1 MALWAVSSSYIF
13 VTRSDNITFL
23 FRCDSICIREY
34 SPLLI
39 EKTDQNCINFEINKI
54 LKYLPNPQIEK
65 PMVFIVE
72 KCMATYLCGALF
84 LPLVDSGSGKREMRT
99 SGDKSFTV
107 INGEHDG
114 GS

>member
-65 PMVFIVE
+65 PMVFIFE

-99 SGDKSFTV
+99 SGDKFLTV